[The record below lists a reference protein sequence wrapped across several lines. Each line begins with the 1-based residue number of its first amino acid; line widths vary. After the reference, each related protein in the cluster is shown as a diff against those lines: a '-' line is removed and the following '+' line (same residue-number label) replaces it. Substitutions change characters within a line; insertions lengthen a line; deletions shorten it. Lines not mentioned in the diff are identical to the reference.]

1 MVFKLRSRT
10 MEKLFQM
17 FSETWNRARSTQPSA
32 MEKGGG
38 AGEGRREKGEDYEGG
53 GGSAVDVIL

>member
-1 MVFKLRSRT
+1 